1 MNGTIPG
8 SFKDCEDESNIPVN
22 QPIRL
27 HRIFIGKYK
36 SMENN
41 GWYLKMLA
49 WREAHIKQRNFILIL
64 SFAIGIFTAI
74 AAFLLKS
81 IIHLI
86 QHLLTSHFSHQD
98 VNYWYL
104 LFPVVGIFITSLFV
118 RYIVKDDISRGVTR
132 ILYAISQR
140 KSILKLHNTWTSL
153 VGSSITI
160 GFGGSVGAEA
170 PIVLTGSA
178 IASNLGNF
186 FKMDQ
191 KTLMLLVGC
200 GAAGAIGGIFKA
212 PIAGLMFTLEV
223 LMLDMTLTA
232 IAPLL
237 ISSVT
242 ATSLSYFFSG
252 SAAVFQFSKYE
263 PFAIERIPY
272 LILLGVICG
281 LVSLYFTRG
290 MNKIEGFF
298 RKYKNPYSK
307 LAIGASI
314 LSLLIFI
321 FPPLYGEGYNT
332 IVALLN
338 GQSASV
344 LNQSFFLEMGNSPW
358 VIIVYLGLIV
368 IFKIFASAATT
379 ASGGVGGIF
388 APSLFVGCLTG
399 FVVAKVL
406 TVFGFHIPLENF
418 ALAGMSGLMSGVMH
432 APLTGIFLIAE
443 LTGGYNLFMTLMIVS
458 VVSYLTIMLF
468 EPHSLYA
475 MRLAQKGELLTHHK
489 DKAILTMLK
498 MENFIETDFIELYPE
513 MTLGELVK
521 NISHS
526 KRNLFPVLDPRTRVI
541 IGIVL
546 VDEVRNIMFRQDLYN
561 RFKVKKL
568 MTAMPA
574 MLHTDMPMGKVMDIF
589 EDTGTWYLPVVDD
602 NKVYLGFCSKSKVFN
617 SYRHVLVHFS
627 EE

>member
-1 MNGTIPG
+1 MRIFVY
-8 SFKDCEDESNIPVN
+8 SFFIDMENRSWY
-22 QPIRL
+22 IRL
-27 HRIFIGKYK
+27 L
-36 SMENN
+36 S
-41 GWYLKMLA
+41 
-49 WREAHIKQRNFILIL
+49 WREKHIEQRQFIIIL
-64 SFAIGIFTAI
+64 SFIVGIFTAV

-86 QHLLTSHFSHQD
+86 QRLLTENFSRND

-104 LFPVVGIFITSLFV
+104 VFPAIGILITSLFV
-118 RYIVKDDISRGVTR
+118 RKIVKDDISHGVTR

-178 IASNLGNF
+178 IGSNLGKF

-212 PIAGLMFTLEV
+212 PIAGLVFTLEV

-232 IAPLL
+232 IVPLL

-242 ATSLSYFFSG
+242 ATSLAYFFSG
-252 SAAVFQFSKYE
+252 SAAMFEFNTYE
-263 PFAIERIPY
+263 SFAIERIPY
-272 LILLGVICG
+272 LILLGIVCG

-290 MNKIEGFF
+290 MNRLERFF
-298 RKYKNPYSK
+298 RAIKKPYSK
-307 LAIGASI
+307 IAVGGITLSI
-314 LSLLIFI
+314 LIFI
-321 FPPLYGEGYNT
+321 FPPLYGEGYET

-338 GQSASV
+338 GHSASA
-344 LNQSFFLEMGNSPW
+344 LDRSFFLGLGDSPW
-358 VIIVYLGLIV
+358 VLVTYLVLII
-368 IFKIFASAATT
+368 IFKILAATAT
-379 ASGGVGGIF
+379 TSAGGVGGIF
-388 APSLFVGCLTG
+388 APSLFIGCLTG
-399 FVVAKVL
+399 FVVARL
-406 TVFGFHIPLENF
+406 FNTFGVAIPEGNF

-458 VVSYLTIMLF
+458 TVSYLTIILF

-489 DKAILTMLK
+489 DRAVLTLLK
-498 MENFIETDFIELYPE
+498 MENVIETDLTQLAPK

-521 NISHS
+521 VISLS
-526 KRNLFPVLDPRTRVI
+526 KRNIFPVVNPDTNKLV
-541 IGIVL
+541 GVVL
-546 VDEVRNIMFRQDLYN
+546 LDEVRNIMFRPDLYN
-561 RFKVKKL
+561 RFTVQKL
-568 MTAMPA
+568 MISPPA
-574 MLHTDMPMGKVMDIF
+574 TLNQNLSMEKVMEIF
-589 EDTGTWYLPVVDD
+589 EDTGAWNLPVVDD
-602 NKVYLGFCSKSKVFN
+602 NKCYVGYVSKSKIFT

-627 EE
+627 DE

>member
-1 MNGTIPG
+1 LSQVLSLGM
-8 SFKDCEDESNIPVN
+8 ESN
-22 QPIRL
+22 
-27 HRIFIGKYK
+27 
-36 SMENN
+36 S
-41 GWYLKMLA
+41 WYLKMIA
-49 WREAHIKQRNFILIL
+49 WRETHIKEKNFILIL
-64 SFAIGIFTAI
+64 SFIVGVF
-74 AAFLLKS
+74 AAVASFLLKS
-81 IIHLI
+81 TIHLI
-86 QHLLTSHFSHQD
+86 KYLLTESFSRYD

-104 LFPVVGIFITSLFV
+104 VFPVIGILITSLFV
-118 RYIVKDDISRGVTR
+118 RYIVKDNISHGITR

-140 KSILKLHNTWTSL
+140 KSILKLHNIWSSL

-170 PIVLTGSA
+170 PIVLTGAA
-178 IASNLGNF
+178 IGSNLGNF

-212 PIAGLMFTLEV
+212 PIAGLVFTLEV

-232 IAPLL
+232 IIPLL

-242 ATSLSYFFSG
+242 ATALSYIFSG
-252 SAAVFQFSKYE
+252 SEFTFQFTHYE
-263 PFAIERIPY
+263 SFATHRIPY
-272 LILLGVICG
+272 LILLGIVCG

-290 MNKIEGFF
+290 MNRIEGVF
-298 RKYKNPYSK
+298 RKLKNPYSK
-307 LAIGASI
+307 LAIGGSI

-321 FPPLYGEGYNT
+321 FPPLYGEGYE
-332 IVALLN
+332 IIIKLLN
-338 GQSASV
+338 GQSESV
-344 LNQSFFLEMGNSPW
+344 LNQSFFLGLGNSPW
-358 VIIVYLGLIV
+358 VLIVYLALIV
-368 IFKIFASAATT
+368 FFKIFASAATT

-406 TVFGFHIPLENF
+406 NVFGIHIPLENF

-458 VVSYLTIMLF
+458 TVSYLTIIIF

-475 MRLAQKGELLTHHK
+475 MRLAQKGELMTHHK
-489 DKAILTMLK
+489 DKAILSMLK
-498 MENFIETDFIELYPE
+498 MENFIETDFIVLNPE
-513 MTLGELVK
+513 MSLGELVK
-521 NISHS
+521 NISRS
-526 KRNLFPVLDPRTRVI
+526 KRNLFPVLHPLTNKI

-546 VDEVRNIMFRQDLYN
+546 VDEVRNIMFRQDLYD
-561 RFKVKKL
+561 RFKVNKL
-568 MTAMPA
+568 MTSIPA
-574 MLHTDMPMGKVMDIF
+574 TLNVNMPMEKVMDIF
-589 EDTGTWYLPVVDD
+589 EDTNSWYLPVVDD
-602 NKVYLGFCSKSKVFN
+602 DKVYLGFVSKSKIFN

-627 EE
+627 DE